1 MKHILIFQVF
11 YRSKIYQKLN
21 LLPEEVINGK
31 CLKIELNFLDDITDY
46 LYAEKIDGDVD
57 FILTKTKV
65 SIIFSNNNSTCCSMC
80 ICSAFKFINFSKESF
95 QRHKELWN
103 LGWCANYFVEDIL
116 TIEQ

>member
-1 MKHILIFQVF
+1 MKRILIFQVF

-80 ICSAFKFINFSKESF
+80 ICSAFKFINFQK
-95 QRHKELWN
+95 N
-103 LGWCANYFVEDIL
+103 LFKDTKNYGIL
-116 TIEQ
+116 VGAQIILLKTF